1 MSEPQT
7 PLKDYYRILDVPRTA
22 SAEEIKERYRQLALD
37 LHPDRCADKAS
48 IERFKAVS
56 EAYRVLNDSGKRGII
71 DEYLEQRRFTGAR
84 LRADESFMD
93 RLAGVERPAGAGG
106 RNARARGGGGAK
118 AFRFLEIAL
127 SPRVLMIGGGLCLM
141 SYIAF
146 GSRDNLEE
154 DGMLVP
160 AWFNQRT
167 KRWETPAPWDPEYR
181 RSAGTNYHGKV
192 NKYHVFQSSPPSSS
206 AGPPSSSSD

>member
-37 LHPDRCADKAS
+37 LHPDRSAEKAS

-56 EAYRVLNDSGKRGII
+56 EAYRVLADSSKRRII
-71 DEYLEQRRFTGAR
+71 DDYLEQRRFTGAR

-93 RLAGVERPAGAGG
+93 RLAGVERSSRGGQRAGG
-106 RNARARGGGGAK
+106 RSGARAR
-118 AFRFLEIAL
+118 AFRFLEIGL
-127 SPRVLMIGGGLCLM
+127 SPRVLMIGGGLCFM

-146 GSRDNLEE
+146 GPRDPEE

-160 AWFNQRT
+160 AWFNER
-167 KRWETPAPWDPEYR
+167 
-181 RSAGTNYHGKV
+181 
-192 NKYHVFQSSPPSSS
+192 
-206 AGPPSSSSD
+206 